1 LSSVLIF
8 AFVMAG
14 ANKIT
19 DAIHAETHQELAKG
33 FVQYGPVSALK
44 FSHPCM
50 LAAIQKELVLRP
62 IFLILTDE
70 MLGGRSGARS

>member
-1 LSSVLIF
+1 VLIF

-44 FSHPCM
+44 FSIHVHACLP
-50 LAAIQKELVLRP
+50 QSKKSSFYDP
-62 IFLILTDE
+62 F
-70 MLGGRSGARS
+70 SSS

>member
-1 LSSVLIF
+1 MLIF

-44 FSHPCM
+44 FSIHACLP
-50 LAAIQKELVLRP
+50 QSKKSSFLRP

>member
-1 LSSVLIF
+1 MLIF

-44 FSHPCM
+44 FSMHACRNPKR
-50 LAAIQKELVLRP
+50 ARLRP
-62 IFLILTDE
+62 TFLILTDE